1 MKPVA
6 IMGFVIKNELL
17 FILDLTQFLE
27 TFVLD
32 FVSEKR
38 KVLEEKLEYF
48 ASLSLSLTSKV
59 KYPVVFFC
67 MRKYTV

>member
-6 IMGFVIKNELL
+6 IMGCVIKNELL

-38 KVLEEKLEYF
+38 KVLVEKF
-48 ASLSLSLTSKV
+48 
-59 KYPVVFFC
+59 
-67 MRKYTV
+67 